1 MSLSAHIN
9 ICMFQCILFTGIDIS
24 DHSLYRSAGAYRIR
38 TELED
43 NGYDCLVVDFF
54 QHYTNTEIEELL
66 DKTVSKD
73 TLWIGFSTTFMNT
86 KVELEQNSD
95 FWKKIKTKYPWLKII
110 VGGSKSLL
118 EEMDFVDFY
127 VTGYADNAIV
137 EITKNISIYDKKVT
151 DANKEYNKKD
161 LSNIPIKWKKSDLI
175 LPGTSLP
182 MEIARGCIFNCAFC
196 NFPMNNKK
204 KFDYIRDA
212 KSIYDELKYNYEVL
226 GVRDYSFMDDT
237 FNDSIQK
244 LEILH
249 NVISKLDFKIRYSTY
264 IKPELLV
271 AQPEQ
276 IPLLIETGLTS
287 AAYGLESLN
296 PETRQAIFKMKDP
309 YRVLEAMQ
317 KLKNDSNGEISNQCT
332 MIVGLPYESVESVR
346 SSFDVLYN
354 ADYIDHFSYYPLT
367 IHTPDKYAY
376 TSPIDNNPAAFG
388 YFVQPKENITYS
400 STGKSNGAPMKWYN
414 KHMNDT
420 KAARIASEFNSKS
433 KDRHK
438 IYVWYRE
445 SLLNLGFDIDA
456 HYQNH
461 QGYLNQLPYSQL
473 KESKIDFIRRYKKQ
487 LLVR

>member
-1 MSLSAHIN
+1 MLLTAHIN
-9 ICMFQCILFTGIDIS
+9 ICMSNCILFTGIDIS

-43 NGYDCLVVDFF
+43 NGFSCLVVDFF
-54 QHYTNTEIEELL
+54 QHFSFNEIEKVL
-66 DKTVSKD
+66 DLNVTKD

-86 KVELEQNSD
+86 KTELEQNSS
-95 FWKKIKTKYPWLKII
+95 FWKQVKVKYPNVKILM
-110 VGGSKSLL
+110 GGSKSLL
-118 EEMDFVDFY
+118 EEMDFVDHY
-127 VTGYADNAIV
+127 ITGYADSAII
-137 EITKNISIYDKKVT
+137 EITKNIKTYNKKIT
-151 DANKEYNKKD
+151 DANLEYNKQD
-161 LSNIPIKWKKSDLI
+161 LSNIPIRWKPSDLI
-175 LPGTSLP
+175 LKGTSLP

-212 KSIYDELKYNYEVL
+212 KSIYDELKYNYEVF

-249 NVISKLDFKIRYSTY
+249 EVISKLDFKIRYSTY

-271 AQPEQ
+271 AQPDQ

-309 YRVLEAMQ
+309 DRVLEAI
-317 KLKNDSNGEISNQCT
+317 KTLKHDSGNKISNQCT
-332 MIVGLPYESVESVR
+332 MIVGLPHESVDSVYK
-346 SSFDVLYN
+346 SFDVLYN

-376 TSPIDNNPAAFG
+376 TSPIDRSPQSFG
-388 YFVQPKENITYS
+388 YIVKSRDSQIIS
-400 STGKSNGAPMKWYN
+400 STGKTNGAPLRWFN
-414 KHMNDT
+414 EHMNDT
-420 KAARIASEFNSKS
+420 RAATIATEFNTSS

-445 SLLNLGFDIDA
+445 SLLNLGFDIDK
-456 HYQNH
+456 HYTDHN
-461 QGYLNQLPYSQL
+461 GYIHKLPYESL
-473 KESKIDFIRRYKKQ
+473 KSAKINFINEYKKK
-487 LLVR
+487 LL